1 MFQRRSAPLQSQRLS
16 AGDHSSPPR
25 ASAASAVSALPLR
38 QPPTSAV
45 RRKKTVPS
53 RRSLDLVVVLFLVL
67 ALLLTLAAYCLPTQ
81 EKQAVAHLER
91 AAEEEIAHLW
101 HEFHDAH
108 GAVPPIPQDQH
119 EQLSSLSSER
129 SSESTYS
136 WVAGEQKLK
145 QALKVLA
152 DRQVRGLDLGVP
164 VLTRW
169 LGEDLPAWP
178 DGTISR
184 EEWQLE
190 VDERYAKMQQE
201 ETLWRKRMGELLQA
215 SPRG

>member
-1 MFQRRSAPLQSQRLS
+1 
-16 AGDHSSPPR
+16 
-25 ASAASAVSALPLR
+25 V
-38 QPPTSAV
+38 TSAV
-45 RRKKTVPS
+45 RRKRTGASKK
-53 RRSLDLVVVLFLVL
+53 SLDIVVAVFLAL

-108 GAVPPIPQDQH
+108 GAVPPIPQEQH
-119 EQLSSLSSER
+119 EQLSSDQ

-152 DRQVRGLDLGVP
+152 DRQARGLDLGVP

-184 EEWQLE
+184 EDWQLE
-190 VDERYAKMQQE
+190 VDTRYAKMQQE
-201 ETLWRKRMGELLQA
+201 ETQWRKRMGELLQA